1 MRCRNS
7 MQRSKSRNQR
17 KRMKDTALALVTI
30 VLCVVVAVMM
40 FKAWVNEPTISE
52 AEHKAYIASLQGGDK

>member
-1 MRCRNS
+1 MRCGNAMR
-7 MQRSKSRNQR
+7 RSKSRNQL

-40 FKAWVNEPTISE
+40 FKTWANEQTISGS
-52 AEHKAYIASLQGGDK
+52 EHRAYIESLQGGGK